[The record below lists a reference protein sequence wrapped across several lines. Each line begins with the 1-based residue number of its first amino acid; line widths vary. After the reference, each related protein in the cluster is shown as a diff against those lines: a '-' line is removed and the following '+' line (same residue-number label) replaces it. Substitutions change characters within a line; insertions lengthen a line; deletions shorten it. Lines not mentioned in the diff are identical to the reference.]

1 MKTVDDLSPSVAE
14 RTDVSCSVLV
24 VDDETQVRHF
34 AARVLQRAGYGVF
47 EAADGAEALE
57 MLQNGA
63 TDVECVVSDVVMPR
77 MNGVQ
82 LMHVLSE
89 TRPDLPILLMS
100 GYATA
105 ALIDL
110 GITVPCGVISKPF
123 PGERLL
129 EEVQRCLRKK

>member
-1 MKTVDDLSPSVAE
+1 MAE
-14 RTDVSCSVLV
+14 STDPMCSVLV
-24 VDDETQVRHF
+24 VDDETAVRRF
-34 AARVLQRAGYGVF
+34 AARVLERAGYDVF
-47 EAADGAEALE
+47 EAADGAEALD

-63 TDVECVVSDVVMPR
+63 SGVGCVVSDVVMPR

-82 LMHVLSE
+82 LMQVLSE
-89 TRPDLPILLMS
+89 TRPDLPVLLMS

-110 GITVPCGVISKPF
+110 GIAVPCGVISKPF
-123 PGERLL
+123 PGDRLL